1 MNIIGLGKAGCRIA
15 ELFKEHS
22 QYTVFKFDT
31 DEELKKKKNCFYI
44 PKQGS
49 AELYDA
55 NPINLKRLKSNLDED
70 EEMYFILC
78 GSGKVSACSLWLL
91 KEISDRKINIIYI
104 KPDVSAMDQKSIL
117 RNRAH
122 LNILQ
127 QYTRSGVFE
136 KIFLIDNN
144 MVSFII
150 GKTSIVNFFSKI
162 NNFIVSSIHW
172 LNVYK
177 NSDPIFD
184 TFRDE
189 YISSK
194 ICSLSYLD
202 MESEQSLETFYL
214 KKCNQIKYFF
224 GVNRI
229 EAEED
234 ENLLDK
240 LNRIVSSDS
249 DNKSVSVSYGVYP
262 TDLKSGFS
270 FAIKSSS
277 EVQIE

>member
-15 ELFKEHS
+15 ELFKQYS

-31 DEELKKKKNCFYI
+31 DEKLKTKKNCFYI
-44 PKQGS
+44 PKQSS

-55 NPINLKRLKSNLDED
+55 NPIDFKKFKSNLDED
-70 EEMYFILC
+70 EEVYFILC
-78 GSGKVSACSLWLL
+78 GSGKVSACSLWLMRT
-91 KEISDRKINIIYI
+91 IVDRKINIIYI
-104 KPDVSAMDQKSIL
+104 KPDVSSMDQKSIL

-122 LNILQ
+122 FNILQ

-136 KIFLIDNN
+136 RIFLIDNN
-144 MVSFII
+144 LMSDII

-162 NNFIVSSIHW
+162 NNFIVSSVHW
-172 LNVYK
+172 LNIYK
-177 NSDPIFD
+177 NSEPIFD

-194 ICSLSYLD
+194 ICSFSYPD
-202 MESEQSLETFYL
+202 MVTEKMLETFSL
-214 KKCNQIKYFF
+214 NKCNQVKYFF

-229 EAEED
+229 EIEED

-240 LNRIVSSDS
+240 LNRIITIDS
-249 DNKSVSVSYGVYP
+249 DGKSVSYGVYP

>member
-15 ELFKEHS
+15 ELFKQYS

-31 DEELKKKKNCFYI
+31 DEKLKTKKNCFYI
-44 PKQGS
+44 PKQSS

-55 NPINLKRLKSNLDED
+55 NPIDFKKFKSNLDED
-70 EEMYFILC
+70 EEVYFILC
-78 GSGKVSACSLWLL
+78 GSGKVSACSLWLMRT
-91 KEISDRKINIIYI
+91 IVDRKINIIYI
-104 KPDVSAMDQKSIL
+104 KPDVSSMDQKSIL

-122 LNILQ
+122 FNILQ

-136 KIFLIDNN
+136 RIFLIDNN
-144 MVSFII
+144 LMSDII

-162 NNFIVSSIHW
+162 NNFIVSSVHW
-172 LNVYK
+172 LNIYK
-177 NSDPIFD
+177 NSEPIFD

-194 ICSLSYLD
+194 ICSFSYPD
-202 MESEQSLETFYL
+202 MVTEKMLETFSL
-214 KKCNQIKYFF
+214 NKCNQVKYFF

-229 EAEED
+229 EIEED

-240 LNRIVSSDS
+240 LNRIVTTDS
-249 DNKSVSVSYGVYP
+249 DGKSVSYGVYP

-270 FAIKSSS
+270 FAVSSSS
-277 EVQIE
+277 EVQVE

>member
-15 ELFKEHS
+15 ELFKQYS

-31 DEELKKKKNCFYI
+31 DEKLKTKKNCFYI
-44 PKQGS
+44 PKQSS

-55 NPINLKRLKSNLDED
+55 NPIDFKKFKSNLDED
-70 EEMYFILC
+70 EEVYFILC
-78 GSGKVSACSLWLL
+78 GSGKVSACSLWLMRM
-91 KEISDRKINIIYI
+91 IADRKVNIIYI
-104 KPDVSAMDQKSIL
+104 KPDVYSMDQKSIL

-122 LNILQ
+122 FNILQ

-136 KIFLIDNN
+136 RIFLIDNN
-144 MVSFII
+144 LMSGII

-162 NNFIVSSIHW
+162 NNFIVSSVHW
-172 LNVYK
+172 LNIYK
-177 NSDPIFD
+177 NSEPIFD

-194 ICSLSYLD
+194 ICSFSYPD
-202 MESEQSLETFYL
+202 MVTEEMLETFSL
-214 KKCNQIKYFF
+214 NKCNQVKYFF

-229 EAEED
+229 VIEED

-240 LNRIVSSDS
+240 LNRIVTIDS
-249 DNKSVSVSYGVYP
+249 DGKSVSYGVYP

-277 EVQIE
+277 EVQVE

>member
-15 ELFKEHS
+15 ELFKQYS

-31 DEELKKKKNCFYI
+31 DEKLKTKKNCFYI
-44 PKQGS
+44 PKQSS

-55 NPINLKRLKSNLDED
+55 NPIDFKKFKSNLDED
-70 EEMYFILC
+70 EEVYFILC
-78 GSGKVSACSLWLL
+78 GSGKVSACSLWLMRM
-91 KEISDRKINIIYI
+91 IADRKVNIIYI
-104 KPDVSAMDQKSIL
+104 KPDVYSMDQKSIL

-122 LNILQ
+122 FNILQ

-136 KIFLIDNN
+136 RIFLIDNN
-144 MVSFII
+144 LMSGII

-162 NNFIVSSIHW
+162 NNFIVSSVHW
-172 LNVYK
+172 LNIYK
-177 NSDPIFD
+177 NSEPIFD

-194 ICSLSYLD
+194 ICSFSYPD
-202 MESEQSLETFYL
+202 MVTEEMLETFSL
-214 KKCNQIKYFF
+214 NKCNQVKYFF

-229 EAEED
+229 VIEED

-240 LNRIVSSDS
+240 LNRIVTIDS
-249 DNKSVSVSYGVYP
+249 DGKSVSYGVYP